1 MSTPGKD
8 GGGAEDARAD
18 DLHDA
23 PPATGTAPT
32 GTDAPETEDGNAS
45 RGLVVFVGA
54 GPGAA
59 DLITLRGARV
69 LGEADVVVWPR
80 SLVPP
85 EVMEHARPDAE
96 IFTSD
101 DHTLEDVI
109 QLFARARR
117 EGLTVCRLQSGDPSV
132 YATLHEQINACRRM
146 DLPYEIVPGVGS
158 LSAMAAA
165 LGQEL
170 TVPEVAQSLI
180 LTRRAV
186 RVPMPENERLQ
197 ELAAHGTT
205 MALYLSVRRPR
216 ELVADLLAGG
226 YAPDAPVA
234 IGYRVSWPDEVL
246 LRCRLDELAATL
258 KAHKITTQALI
269 ILGPGLASGEEERRS
284 HVYRPT
290 YGHRYR
296 RLGSPAR
303 YKDGGA
309 KTDGGATAAASD
321 APEPAGD

>member
-1 MSTPGKD
+1 MTDPD
-8 GGGAEDARAD
+8 RPTAVDPRPAAGGR
-18 DLHDA
+18 
-23 PPATGTAPT
+23 
-32 GTDAPETEDGNAS
+32 
-45 RGLVVFVGA
+45 VVFVGA

-59 DLITLRGARV
+59 DLLTIRGAKV

-96 IFTSD
+96 VLTSD

-109 QLFARARR
+109 ALFSRAKV
-117 EGLTVCRLQSGDPSV
+117 EGLVVCRLQSGDPSI

-158 LSAMAAA
+158 LSALAAA

-170 TVPEVAQSLI
+170 TVPEVAQSLV

-186 RVPMPENERLQ
+186 RVPMPENEQLHD
-197 ELAAHGTT
+197 LARHGTT

-216 ELVADLLAGG
+216 ELQADLLAGG

-234 IGYRVSWPDEVL
+234 IGYRVSWPDERII
-246 LRCRLDELAATL
+246 RCRLDELAATL
-258 KAHKITTQALI
+258 KAERITTQALI
-269 ILGPGLASGEEERRS
+269 VLGPALAGGEEERRS

-296 RLGSPAR
+296 RLGNPAAYR
-303 YKDGGA
+303 GD
-309 KTDGGATAAASD
+309 
-321 APEPAGD
+321 EPS

>member
-1 MSTPGKD
+1 MTP
-8 GGGAEDARAD
+8 
-18 DLHDA
+18 DA
-23 PPATGTAPT
+23 PPGDGAPTAGSPDPSVPVDGTTAP
-32 GTDAPETEDGNAS
+32 GDAGPVG
-45 RGLVVFVGA
+45 RVVFVGA

-59 DLITLRGARV
+59 DLITLRGARA
-69 LGEADVVVWPR
+69 LGQADVVVWPR

-85 EVMEHARPDAE
+85 EVMEHAREDAE
-96 IFTSD
+96 VLTSD

-109 QLFARARR
+109 QLFARAKR
-117 EGLTVCRLQSGDPSV
+117 EGLNVCRLQSGDPAI

-197 ELAAHGTT
+197 ELAGHGTT

-226 YAPDAPVA
+226 YAPETPVA

-258 KAHKITTQALI
+258 KEHRITTQALI
-269 ILGPGLASGEEERRS
+269 VLGPGLAAGEEERRS
-284 HVYRPT
+284 HVYRPN

-296 RLGSPAR
+296 RLGSPKR
-303 YKDGGA
+303 YKD
-309 KTDGGATAAASD
+309 AAATETPPPD
-321 APEPAGD
+321 AG

>member
-1 MSTPGKD
+1 MTDPD
-8 GGGAEDARAD
+8 RPTAVDPRPAAGGR
-18 DLHDA
+18 
-23 PPATGTAPT
+23 
-32 GTDAPETEDGNAS
+32 
-45 RGLVVFVGA
+45 VVFVGA

-59 DLITLRGARV
+59 DLLTIRGAKV

-96 IFTSD
+96 VLTSD

-109 QLFARARR
+109 ALFSRAKV
-117 EGLTVCRLQSGDPSV
+117 EGLVVCRLQSGDPSI

-158 LSAMAAA
+158 LSALAAA

-170 TVPEVAQSLI
+170 TVPEVAQSLV

-186 RVPMPENERLQ
+186 RVPMPENEQLQ
-197 ELAAHGTT
+197 DLARHGTT

-216 ELVADLLAGG
+216 ELQADLLAGG

-234 IGYRVSWPDEVL
+234 IGYRVSWPDERII
-246 LRCRLDELAATL
+246 RCRLDELAATL
-258 KAHKITTQALI
+258 KAERITTQALI
-269 ILGPGLASGEEERRS
+269 VLGPALAGGEEERRS

-296 RLGSPAR
+296 RLGNPAAYR
-303 YKDGGA
+303 GD
-309 KTDGGATAAASD
+309 
-321 APEPAGD
+321 EPS

>member
-1 MSTPGKD
+1 MT
-8 GGGAEDARAD
+8 
-18 DLHDA
+18 DA
-23 PPATGTAPT
+23 PAPAPDDAPADAPT
-32 GTDAPETEDGNAS
+32 G
-45 RGLVVFVGA
+45 RVVFVGA

-59 DLITLRGARV
+59 DLITLRGAKA
-69 LGEADVVVWPR
+69 LAAADVVVWPR

-85 EVMEHARPDAE
+85 EVMEHARADAE
-96 IFTSD
+96 VFTSD
-101 DHTLEDVI
+101 DHTLEDVL

-117 EGLTVCRLQSGDPSV
+117 EGLTVCRLQSGDPSI
-132 YATLHEQINACRRM
+132 YATLHEQIHACRRM
-146 DLPYEIVPGVGS
+146 GLPYEIVPGVGS

-186 RVPMPENERLQ
+186 RVPMPENEDLVG
-197 ELAAHGTT
+197 LAGHGTT

-216 ELVADLLAGG
+216 ELQADLLSGG
-226 YAPDAPVA
+226 YAPETPVA
-234 IGYRVSWPDEVL
+234 IGFRVSWPDELL

-258 KAHKITTQALI
+258 KEHRITTQALI
-269 ILGPGLASGEEERRS
+269 VLGPGLAADEDERRS

-296 RLGSPAR
+296 RLGSPQR
-303 YKDGGA
+303 YKQAPPDAAPADEPPGA
-309 KTDGGATAAASD
+309 SGA
-321 APEPAGD
+321 

>member
-1 MSTPGKD
+1 MTDPDQARSAAPRPAAD
-8 GGGAEDARAD
+8 GR
-18 DLHDA
+18 
-23 PPATGTAPT
+23 
-32 GTDAPETEDGNAS
+32 
-45 RGLVVFVGA
+45 VVFVGA

-59 DLITLRGARV
+59 DLLTIRGAKV

-96 IFTSD
+96 VLTSD

-109 QLFARARR
+109 ALFSRAKA
-117 EGLTVCRLQSGDPSV
+117 EGLTVCRLQSGDPSI

-158 LSAMAAA
+158 LSALAAA

-170 TVPEVAQSLI
+170 TVPEVAQSLV

-186 RVPMPENERLQ
+186 RVPMPENEQL
-197 ELAAHGTT
+197 EDLARHGTT

-216 ELVADLLAGG
+216 ELQADLLAGG

-234 IGYRVSWPDEVL
+234 IGYRVSWPDERII
-246 LRCRLDELAATL
+246 RCRLDELAATL
-258 KAHKITTQALI
+258 KAERITTQALI
-269 ILGPGLASGEEERRS
+269 VLGPALAGGEEERRS

-296 RLGSPAR
+296 RLGNPAAYR
-303 YKDGGA
+303 GD
-309 KTDGGATAAASD
+309 
-321 APEPAGD
+321 EPS

>member
-1 MSTPGKD
+1 MTVPD
-8 GGGAEDARAD
+8 RPTAVEPRPAEGGR
-18 DLHDA
+18 
-23 PPATGTAPT
+23 
-32 GTDAPETEDGNAS
+32 
-45 RGLVVFVGA
+45 VVFVGA

-59 DLITLRGARV
+59 DLLTIRGAKV

-85 EVMEHARPDAE
+85 EVMEHARADAE
-96 IFTSD
+96 VLTSD

-109 QLFARARR
+109 ALFSRAKV
-117 EGLTVCRLQSGDPSV
+117 EGLVVCRLQSGDPSI

-158 LSAMAAA
+158 LSALAAA

-170 TVPEVAQSLI
+170 TVPEVAQSLV

-186 RVPMPENERLQ
+186 RVPMPENEQLQ
-197 ELAAHGTT
+197 DLARHGTT

-216 ELVADLLAGG
+216 ELQADLLAGG

-234 IGYRVSWPDEVL
+234 IGYRVSWPDERII
-246 LRCRLDELAATL
+246 RCRLDELAATL
-258 KAHKITTQALI
+258 KAERITTQALI
-269 ILGPGLASGEEERRS
+269 VLGPALAGGEEERRS

-296 RLGSPAR
+296 RLGNPAAYR
-303 YKDGGA
+303 GD
-309 KTDGGATAAASD
+309 
-321 APEPAGD
+321 EPS

>member
-1 MSTPGKD
+1 MSDQHETSP
-8 GGGAEDARAD
+8 A
-18 DLHDA
+18 A
-23 PPATGTAPT
+23 PAAMPSGSPPPDPASSGSPT
-32 GTDAPETEDGNAS
+32 GEHEPG
-45 RGLVVFVGA
+45 RGKVFFVGA

-59 DLITLRGARV
+59 DLLTLRGARV

-85 EVMEHARPDAE
+85 EVMEHARADAE
-96 IFTSD
+96 VFTSD

-109 QLFARARR
+109 GLFSRARR
-117 EGLTVCRLQSGDPSV
+117 LGLTVCRLQSGDPSI
-132 YATLHEQINACRRM
+132 YATLHEQINACRRI

-165 LGQEL
+165 MGQEL

-186 RVPMPENERLQ
+186 RVPMPENEKLAD
-197 ELAAHGTT
+197 LAAHGAT

-226 YAPDAPVA
+226 YAPETPTA
-234 IGYRVSWPDEVL
+234 IGYRVSWPDELV

-258 KAHKITTQALI
+258 KQHKITTQALI
-269 ILGPGLASGEEERRS
+269 ILGPGLRDDEQERRS
-284 HVYRPT
+284 HVYRPN

-296 RLGSPAR
+296 RLGSPAKYR
-303 YKDGGA
+303 Q
-309 KTDGGATAAASD
+309 AAADDAGTDDGSD
-321 APEPAGD
+321 GPPDAAA

>member
-1 MSTPGKD
+1 MST
-8 GGGAEDARAD
+8 E
-18 DLHDA
+18 HD
-23 PPATGTAPT
+23 
-32 GTDAPETEDGNAS
+32 TDAAEAGDLEGG
-45 RGLVVFVGA
+45 RVVFVGA

-59 DLITLRGARV
+59 DLITLRGARA

-85 EVMEHARPDAE
+85 EVMEHAREDAE
-96 IFTSD
+96 VLTSD

-109 QLFARARR
+109 QLFARAKR
-117 EGLTVCRLQSGDPSV
+117 EGLTVCRLQSGDPAI

-197 ELAAHGTT
+197 ELAGHGTT

-226 YAPDAPVA
+226 YAPDSPVA
-234 IGYRVSWPDEVL
+234 IGYRVSWPDEVV

-258 KAHKITTQALI
+258 KEHRITTQALI
-269 ILGPGLASGEEERRS
+269 ILGPALATGEEERRS
-284 HVYRPT
+284 HVYRPN

-296 RLGSPAR
+296 RLGSPKR
-303 YKDGGA
+303 YKDAGGDGRVA
-309 KTDGGATAAASD
+309 GGGPATGGDAAARATTDDGAAAGTGTAADGS
-321 APEPAGD
+321 PGPA

>member
-1 MSTPGKD
+1 MTDPD
-8 GGGAEDARAD
+8 RPTAVDPRPAAGGR
-18 DLHDA
+18 
-23 PPATGTAPT
+23 
-32 GTDAPETEDGNAS
+32 
-45 RGLVVFVGA
+45 VVFVGA

-59 DLITLRGARV
+59 DLLTIRGATV

-96 IFTSD
+96 VLTSD

-109 QLFARARR
+109 ALFSRAKV
-117 EGLTVCRLQSGDPSV
+117 EGLVVCRLQSGDPSI

-158 LSAMAAA
+158 LSALAAA

-170 TVPEVAQSLI
+170 TVPEVAQSLV

-186 RVPMPENERLQ
+186 RVPMPENEQLQ
-197 ELAAHGTT
+197 DLARHGTT

-216 ELVADLLAGG
+216 ELQADLLAGG

-234 IGYRVSWPDEVL
+234 IGYRVSWPDERII
-246 LRCRLDELAATL
+246 RCRLDELAATL
-258 KAHKITTQALI
+258 KAERITTQALI
-269 ILGPGLASGEEERRS
+269 VLGPALAGGEEERRS

-296 RLGSPAR
+296 RLGNPAAYR
-303 YKDGGA
+303 GD
-309 KTDGGATAAASD
+309 
-321 APEPAGD
+321 EPS

>member
-1 MSTPGKD
+1 MS
-8 GGGAEDARAD
+8 ADAHD
-18 DLHDA
+18 DVV
-23 PPATGTAPT
+23 GS
-32 GTDAPETEDGNAS
+32 GTDATRDGSGVVAPASAEADDRLGAADTPEG
-45 RGLVVFVGA
+45 RVVFVGA

-59 DLITLRGARV
+59 DLITLRGARA

-85 EVMEHARPDAE
+85 EVMEHAREDAE
-96 IFTSD
+96 VLTSD

-109 QLFARARR
+109 QLFARAKR
-117 EGLTVCRLQSGDPSV
+117 EGLNVCRLQSGDPAI

-197 ELAAHGTT
+197 ELAGHGTT

-226 YAPDAPVA
+226 YAPETPVA

-258 KAHKITTQALI
+258 KSHKITTQALI
-269 ILGPGLASGEEERRS
+269 VLGPGLAAGEEERRS
-284 HVYRPT
+284 HVYRPN

-296 RLGSPAR
+296 RLGSPKR
-303 YKDGGA
+303 YKD
-309 KTDGGATAAASD
+309 
-321 APEPAGD
+321 AGDSSSGDESTGP

>member
-1 MSTPGKD
+1 MSDGPVPTPA
-8 GGGAEDARAD
+8 GGE
-18 DLHDA
+18 
-23 PPATGTAPT
+23 PAAG
-32 GTDAPETEDGNAS
+32 
-45 RGLVVFVGA
+45 RVIFVGA

-59 DLITLRGARV
+59 DLLTLRGARV
-69 LGEADVVVWPR
+69 LGQADMVVWPR

-96 IFTSD
+96 VLTSD

-109 QLFARARR
+109 ALFSRAKL
-117 EGLTVCRLQSGDPSV
+117 EGLTVCRLQSGDPSL

-146 DLPYEIVPGVGS
+146 DLAYEIVPGVGS

-186 RVPMPENERLQ
+186 RVPMPDNEQLVDFAR
-197 ELAAHGTT
+197 HGAT

-216 ELVADLLAGG
+216 ELQADLLEGG
-226 YAPDAPVA
+226 YAPDTPTA
-234 IGYRVSWPDEVL
+234 IGYRVSWPDERII
-246 LRCRLDELAATL
+246 RCRLDELAATL
-258 KAHKITTQALI
+258 KAERITTQALI
-269 ILGPGLASGEEERRS
+269 VLGPGLRDDEQERRS

-303 YKDGGA
+303 YREGGGGPAADG
-309 KTDGGATAAASD
+309 TE
-321 APEPAGD
+321 AP

>member
-1 MSTPGKD
+1 MTP
-8 GGGAEDARAD
+8 
-18 DLHDA
+18 DA
-23 PPATGTAPT
+23 PPGDGAPTAGSPDPSVPVDGTTAP
-32 GTDAPETEDGNAS
+32 GDAGPVG
-45 RGLVVFVGA
+45 RVVFVGA

-59 DLITLRGARV
+59 DLITLRGARA
-69 LGEADVVVWPR
+69 LGQADVVVWPR

-85 EVMEHARPDAE
+85 EVMEHAREDAE
-96 IFTSD
+96 VLTSD

-109 QLFARARR
+109 QLFARAKR
-117 EGLTVCRLQSGDPSV
+117 EGLNVCRLQSGDPAI

-197 ELAAHGTT
+197 ELAGHGTT

-226 YAPDAPVA
+226 YAPETPVA

-258 KAHKITTQALI
+258 KEHRITTQALI
-269 ILGPGLASGEEERRS
+269 VLGPGLAAGEEERRS
-284 HVYRPT
+284 HVYRPN

-296 RLGSPAR
+296 RLGSPKR
-303 YKDGGA
+303 YRDAEAGGA
-309 KTDGGATAAASD
+309 SGD
-321 APEPAGD
+321 APSPDAG

>member
-1 MSTPGKD
+1 MSAGDPTPADAVDPGSATDDPAPAEAPD
-8 GGGAEDARAD
+8 GA
-18 DLHDA
+18 
-23 PPATGTAPT
+23 TAP
-32 GTDAPETEDGNAS
+32 GIPPVDAAGGPAG
-45 RGLVVFVGA
+45 RVVFVGA

-85 EVMEHARPDAE
+85 EVMEHAREDAE
-96 IFTSD
+96 VLTSD

-109 QLFARARR
+109 RLFARAKR
-117 EGLTVCRLQSGDPSV
+117 EGLTVCRLQSGDPAI

-146 DLPYEIVPGVGS
+146 DLAYEIVPGVGS

-186 RVPMPENERLQ
+186 RVPMPDNERLQ
-197 ELAAHGTT
+197 ELAGHGTT

-226 YAPDAPVA
+226 YAPETPVA

-258 KAHKITTQALI
+258 KAHRITTQALI
-269 ILGPGLASGEEERRS
+269 VLGPGLAAGEEERRS
-284 HVYRPT
+284 HVYRPN

-296 RLGSPAR
+296 RLGSPKR
-303 YKDGGA
+303 YKE
-309 KTDGGATAAASD
+309 AAS
-321 APEPAGD
+321 GDQPDGAA

>member
-1 MSTPGKD
+1 MTDPD
-8 GGGAEDARAD
+8 RPTAVDPRPAAGGR
-18 DLHDA
+18 
-23 PPATGTAPT
+23 
-32 GTDAPETEDGNAS
+32 
-45 RGLVVFVGA
+45 VVFVGA

-59 DLITLRGARV
+59 DLLTIRGAKV

-96 IFTSD
+96 VLTSD

-109 QLFARARR
+109 ALFSRAKV
-117 EGLTVCRLQSGDPSV
+117 EGLVVCRLQSGDPSI

-158 LSAMAAA
+158 LSALAAA

-170 TVPEVAQSLI
+170 TVPEVAQSLV

-186 RVPMPENERLQ
+186 RVPMPENEQLRD
-197 ELAAHGTT
+197 LARHGTT

-216 ELVADLLAGG
+216 ELQADLLAGG

-234 IGYRVSWPDEVL
+234 IGYRVSWPDERII
-246 LRCRLDELAATL
+246 RCRLDELAATL
-258 KAHKITTQALI
+258 KAERITTQALI
-269 ILGPGLASGEEERRS
+269 VLGPALAGGEEERRS

-296 RLGSPAR
+296 RLGNPAAYR
-303 YKDGGA
+303 GD
-309 KTDGGATAAASD
+309 
-321 APEPAGD
+321 EPS